1 MANINSLSENTERL
15 TANVNDAMS
24 ALNAINESMFSD
36 SDSVTVDGVTVPSYS
51 SVITRLQRAENTV
64 SAFVKG
70 NGVVQTDDSTYR
82 RVKVTTVPKAPAKI
96 ENIETPVSFVTDSNW
111 IFEDLMFPKC
121 KVQIDLKGKI
131 DDDADRVIVN
141 RVILS
146 TEYTDF
152 YTQNILGRGL
162 SYPDLITL
170 LNGSGISYSEDYDT
184 VDLPIGYE
192 RFAGSFTIQS
202 AEAVGDGGTDLW
214 YYLDT
219 VMYNAIDR
227 NGNVTGN
234 DYALSKGSLI
244 RYADSLFKIKD
255 IDKDLSRIRI
265 EYNTGYD
272 QPAVGGAFHY
282 YNAPFETK
290 TVEVGFGFDEIDTV
304 YFKAIND
311 DYNIVSHEWSDPI
324 SFITN
329 ELTLDGGDMTFAEY
343 YRRYVTDLGAK
354 WMDDAKSNTVLATA
368 AITPNAPVINV
379 DDLEVVQINKQLE
392 ATFNSKE
399 YNSLVRE
406 VESTRSEVNS
416 LNTNISGYK
425 NQLVT
430 ETSET
435 NITTLKN
442 LIDSDTAKLQNAT
455 QRYESA
461 VTDLNTL
468 LNKSG
473 AISYS
478 PKYHIRGFFQIP
490 DAQYADSANGL
501 GRQEVIGFDIM
512 YRYLHTNDSGVSLD
526 TFTYTKTAADGTTET
541 AKAVFSDWNMVTSLT
556 REQVWDD
563 ETGTYIW
570 KDEQSADGDVININQ
585 IDIPIRYGEKVEI
598 KARSISEAGY
608 PRNPAKSR

>member
-1 MANINSLSENTERL
+1 
-15 TANVNDAMS
+15 
-24 ALNAINESMFSD
+24 
-36 SDSVTVDGVTVPSYS
+36 
-51 SVITRLQRAENTV
+51 
-64 SAFVKG
+64 
-70 NGVVQTDDSTYR
+70 
-82 RVKVTTVPKAPAKI
+82 
-96 ENIETPVSFVTDSNW
+96 
-111 IFEDLMFPKC
+111 
-121 KVQIDLKGKI
+121 
-131 DDDADRVIVN
+131 
-141 RVILS
+141 
-146 TEYTDF
+146 
-152 YTQNILGRGL
+152 
-162 SYPDLITL
+162 
-170 LNGSGISYSEDYDT
+170 
-184 VDLPIGYE
+184 
-192 RFAGSFTIQS
+192 
-202 AEAVGDGGTDLW
+202 
-214 YYLDT
+214 
-219 VMYNAIDR
+219 
-227 NGNVTGN
+227 
-234 DYALSKGSLI
+234 
-244 RYADSLFKIKD
+244 
-255 IDKDLSRIRI
+255 
-265 EYNTGYD
+265 
-272 QPAVGGAFHY
+272 
-282 YNAPFETK
+282 
-290 TVEVGFGFDEIDTV
+290 
-304 YFKAIND
+304 
-311 DYNIVSHEWSDPI
+311 
-324 SFITN
+324 
-329 ELTLDGGDMTFAEY
+329 MTFAEY

-490 DAQYADSANGL
+490 DAQYADSVNGL

>member
-1 MANINSLSENTERL
+1 
-15 TANVNDAMS
+15 
-24 ALNAINESMFSD
+24 
-36 SDSVTVDGVTVPSYS
+36 
-51 SVITRLQRAENTV
+51 
-64 SAFVKG
+64 
-70 NGVVQTDDSTYR
+70 
-82 RVKVTTVPKAPAKI
+82 
-96 ENIETPVSFVTDSNW
+96 
-111 IFEDLMFPKC
+111 MFPKC
-121 KVQIDLKGKI
+121 KVRIDLKGKI

-152 YTQNILGRGL
+152 YTQNLLGRGL

-311 DYNIVSHEWSDPI
+311 DYNIVSHE
-324 SFITN
+324 
-329 ELTLDGGDMTFAEY
+329 
-343 YRRYVTDLGAK
+343 
-354 WMDDAKSNTVLATA
+354 
-368 AITPNAPVINV
+368 
-379 DDLEVVQINKQLE
+379 
-392 ATFNSKE
+392 
-399 YNSLVRE
+399 
-406 VESTRSEVNS
+406 
-416 LNTNISGYK
+416 
-425 NQLVT
+425 
-430 ETSET
+430 
-435 NITTLKN
+435 
-442 LIDSDTAKLQNAT
+442 
-455 QRYESA
+455 
-461 VTDLNTL
+461 
-468 LNKSG
+468 
-473 AISYS
+473 
-478 PKYHIRGFFQIP
+478 
-490 DAQYADSANGL
+490 
-501 GRQEVIGFDIM
+501 
-512 YRYLHTNDSGVSLD
+512 
-526 TFTYTKTAADGTTET
+526 
-541 AKAVFSDWNMVTSLT
+541 
-556 REQVWDD
+556 
-563 ETGTYIW
+563 
-570 KDEQSADGDVININQ
+570 
-585 IDIPIRYGEKVEI
+585 
-598 KARSISEAGY
+598 
-608 PRNPAKSR
+608 

>member
-96 ENIETPVSFVTDSNW
+96 ENVETPVSFVTDSNW
-111 IFEDLMFPKC
+111 IFEDLMFPKS
-121 KVQIDLKGKI
+121 KVRIDLKGKI
-131 DDDADRVIVN
+131 DDDADRAIVN

-311 DYNIVSHEWSDPI
+311 DYNIVSHE
-324 SFITN
+324 
-329 ELTLDGGDMTFAEY
+329 
-343 YRRYVTDLGAK
+343 
-354 WMDDAKSNTVLATA
+354 
-368 AITPNAPVINV
+368 
-379 DDLEVVQINKQLE
+379 
-392 ATFNSKE
+392 
-399 YNSLVRE
+399 
-406 VESTRSEVNS
+406 
-416 LNTNISGYK
+416 
-425 NQLVT
+425 
-430 ETSET
+430 
-435 NITTLKN
+435 
-442 LIDSDTAKLQNAT
+442 
-455 QRYESA
+455 
-461 VTDLNTL
+461 
-468 LNKSG
+468 
-473 AISYS
+473 
-478 PKYHIRGFFQIP
+478 
-490 DAQYADSANGL
+490 
-501 GRQEVIGFDIM
+501 
-512 YRYLHTNDSGVSLD
+512 
-526 TFTYTKTAADGTTET
+526 
-541 AKAVFSDWNMVTSLT
+541 
-556 REQVWDD
+556 
-563 ETGTYIW
+563 
-570 KDEQSADGDVININQ
+570 
-585 IDIPIRYGEKVEI
+585 
-598 KARSISEAGY
+598 
-608 PRNPAKSR
+608 